1 MAVPL
6 AWKRVAKLEAWYP
19 CAMDVE
25 RTIQFILESQA
36 RAEARSEKAEARS
49 EKADARMEKAD
60 ARVAAMEKR
69 LDRRMDAIT
78 KLLQQGMRMLA
89 KTEATLAELAE
100 AQKET
105 DRSLKAFINS
115 MRHGRNGR

>member
-1 MAVPL
+1 
-6 AWKRVAKLEAWYP
+6 
-19 CAMDVE
+19 MDVE

-36 RAEARSEKAEARS
+36 RAEGRM
-49 EKADARMEKAD
+49 EKADARMVKAD
-60 ARVAAMEKR
+60 GRVAAMEKR

-89 KTEATLAELAE
+89 KTDATLAELAE
-100 AQKET
+100 AQKGT

-115 MRHGRNGR
+115 LRHGGNGR